1 MSVIFRSQKDTT
13 ITKGGM
19 NTREILQ
26 MQLPEGPTGCTEK
39 RVLLQYLFICTLIF
53 LKKNRS
59 NIFTITQCSLLV
71 LLSTLTKALSLK
83 KKTKNLECR
92 PFVNGQDNE
101 IEANIFVNVL

>member
-1 MSVIFRSQKDTT
+1 
-13 ITKGGM
+13 M

-83 KKTKNLECR
+83 KKKNLECR